1 MRRQTRDVP
10 VLRAPVPVCNARCL
24 CHTPIEKGSPGECS
38 TVGYHAGQHCWIC
51 KCRFIIKGG
60 RVWLEHRHDLVDGM
74 ALARGVWTP
83 ICVAGVCRVCNGG
96 VLYLGDVVR
105 QALGRRG
112 LTGGQGLA
120 AALEVAV
127 KLARALRTERKT
139 WAECL

>member
-1 MRRQTRDVP
+1 M
-10 VLRAPVPVCNARCL
+10 
-24 CHTPIEKGSPGECS
+24 
-38 TVGYHAGQHCWIC
+38 
-51 KCRFIIKGG
+51 
-60 RVWLEHRHDLVDGM
+60 WLEHRHDLVDGM

-105 QALGRRG
+105 QALARRG